1 MLKRLWNK
9 AIEMQEQRATY
20 WILQISLPTPTKRQ
34 NMTDKEL
41 RDIGVD
47 RSNIKYRISQCPR

>member
-1 MLKRLWNK
+1 MFKRLWNK
-9 AIEMQEQRATY
+9 AIEMQERRATY
-20 WILQISLPTPTKRQ
+20 WILQ